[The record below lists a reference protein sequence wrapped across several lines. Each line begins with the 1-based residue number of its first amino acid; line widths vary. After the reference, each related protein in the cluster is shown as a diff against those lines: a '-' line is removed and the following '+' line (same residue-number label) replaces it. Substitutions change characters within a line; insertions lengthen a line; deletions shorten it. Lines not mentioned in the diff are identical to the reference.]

1 MRAIGRIKTLSM
13 LNGAAVLEEES
24 TAALRMAAGS
34 RISQVSL
41 LSFARTD
48 VEKPRSLSLQ
58 SCAQILAGSS
68 RLKPDRKGD
77 QDLMWLTHVNNIV
90 FEIG

>member
-1 MRAIGRIKTLSM
+1 M

-58 SCAQILAGSS
+58 SCAQILGYHS
-68 RLKPDRKGD
+68 RHKPDRKGET
-77 QDLMWLTHVNNIV
+77 DLMWLTHVRNLKHNS
-90 FEIG
+90 IGIISD